1 MVHFDDFYWKKQ
13 GYSGMMLCLDSEGPL
28 SGAMDDSD
36 EKNATLVTIIGG
48 KNAEKWSERWV
59 YTIKLY

>member
-1 MVHFDDFYWKKQ
+1 MVHFDEFYWKKQ
-13 GYSGMMLCLDSEGPL
+13 GYSGMMLCLDSDEPL

-48 KNAEKWSERWV
+48 KNAEKWSER
-59 YTIKLY
+59 